1 MTLFAWFKQKCVN
14 SMIMVSLGESLS
26 DRPVTKSAGCT
37 PMHLSLLSLKCSFL
51 GHFERVLV
59 NWIIT
64 RVRTSKHL
72 PPQVIIEIAGI
83 ELTYGIRKS
92 A

>member
-1 MTLFAWFKQKCVN
+1 M
-14 SMIMVSLGESLS
+14 
-26 DRPVTKSAGCT
+26 TKSADYT
-37 PMHLSLLSLKCSFL
+37 AMHPLPALTEMLVF
-51 GHFERVLV
+51 GPFEQVSV
-59 NWIIT
+59 NWMIT